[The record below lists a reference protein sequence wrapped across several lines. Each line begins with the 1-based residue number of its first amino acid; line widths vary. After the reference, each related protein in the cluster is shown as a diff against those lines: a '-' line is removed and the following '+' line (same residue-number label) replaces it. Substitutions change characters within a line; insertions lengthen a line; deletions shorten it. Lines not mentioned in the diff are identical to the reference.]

1 MPTWLRDYETMTKL
15 SLDFELTSL
24 DLRFVLLR
32 TLTILDQTL
41 ENEIEWPTD
50 DEFEVVVS
58 FSQCWSPGR
67 ISWFECKCWWNRSQ
81 NPETIKLSK
90 TERVLVKKETST
102 FSLSILLVCTSR

>member
-41 ENEIEWPTD
+41 ENEIEWPTN
-50 DEFEVVVS
+50 EEIEVVVS
-58 FSQCWSPGR
+58 FSQC
-67 ISWFECKCWWNRSQ
+67 
-81 NPETIKLSK
+81 
-90 TERVLVKKETST
+90 
-102 FSLSILLVCTSR
+102 